1 MTTNQIFFFFQ
12 IGPHFIDISKIIYKI
27 NDYLM
32 FIYWEADEMGQ
43 KNGGMA
49 LRSAAKQTA

>member
-1 MTTNQIFFFFQ
+1 
-12 IGPHFIDISKIIYKI
+12 
-27 NDYLM
+27 M

-49 LRSAAKQTA
+49 LRSAAKQTAKKKGLGTDK